1 MKLVQRYFFRQL
13 LGPTLV
19 ATVALTGVAL
29 LSQSLGQLE
38 IIVEQ
43 RQTAMIF
50 AKIIA
55 LSLPQLLSLILPIA
69 VFVASLVALNRLHT
83 EQEIVVCFASGMSR
97 WAVISPAVRL
107 ASLAALLTLVLN
119 LWVSPYCARLMRE
132 ELFKVRTDLAAVLV
146 REGEFNQ
153 PAPGLTVYAQRVDQG
168 GRLANVFIQREKPD
182 GGAETFD
189 AAEALIV
196 TNGRA
201 PALILRNGS
210 SQDFD
215 GDGVLNYLEFDENVF
230 DLSPFL
236 NKDEKLHFKI
246 SDRYLHEL
254 VFPDLRHD
262 WERWNRTK
270 MLAEAHYRLSAPLY
284 TFTFVGLALAAVL
297 GGSFSRLGYGRRIAA
312 AGAVAA
318 LLRIIGFGVQ
328 AACDDVVWLNV
339 LQYAI
344 PLGGAYGAYAQV
356 VKRRIGRV
364 ALTMPMGRTPDRRP
378 RALEALS

>member
-1 MKLVQRYFFRQL
+1 MTLVQRYFFRQL
-13 LGPTLV
+13 LGPAAV
-19 ATVALTGVAL
+19 ATLALTGVAL

-43 RQTAMIF
+43 RQTAAIY

-55 LSLPQLLSLILPIA
+55 LSLPQLFSLILPIA

-83 EQEIVVCFASGMSR
+83 EQEIVICFASGMSR

-107 ASLAALLTLVLN
+107 AALAALVVLVLN
-119 LWVSPYCARLMRE
+119 LWASPFCARLMRE
-132 ELFKVRTDLAAVLV
+132 EVFKVRTDLAAVLV

-153 PAPGLTVYAQRVDQG
+153 PAPGLIVYAQRVDPN
-168 GRLANVFIQREKPD
+168 GRLTNVFIQRQKPD

-189 AAEALIV
+189 AREAVIV
-196 TNGRA
+196 TTGAA
-201 PALILRNGS
+201 PALILRHGS

-215 GDGVLNYLEFDENVF
+215 SDGVLNYLEFDENVF
-230 DLSPFL
+230 DLAPYL
-236 NKDEKLHFKI
+236 NTEEKLVFKI

-297 GGSFSRLGYGRRIAA
+297 GGSFSRLGYARRIAIT
-312 AGAVAA
+312 GAVAA
-318 LLRIIGFGVQ
+318 TLRIVGFGVQ
-328 AACDDVVWLNV
+328 AACDDVAWLNV
-339 LQYAI
+339 LQYAV

-356 VKRRIGRV
+356 VKRRIGGV
-364 ALTMPMGRTPDRRP
+364 SLGIPMGGGAELKPLGAP
-378 RALEALS
+378 A

>member
-13 LGPTLV
+13 LGPTAV

-50 AKIIA
+50 AKIVA
-55 LSLPQLLSLILPIA
+55 LSLPQLFALILPIA
-69 VFVASLVALNRLHT
+69 IFVSSLVALNRLHT
-83 EQEIVVCFASGMSR
+83 EQEIVVCFASGMTR

-107 ASLAALLTLVLN
+107 AAMAAIVVLALN
-119 LWVSPYCARLMRE
+119 LWAAPFCARQMRA
-132 ELFKVRTDLAAVLV
+132 ELFKVNTDLAAVLV

-153 PAPGLTVYAQRVDQG
+153 PAPGLTVYAQRVDQN
-168 GRLANVFIQREKPD
+168 GRLTNVFIQHQTPD
-182 GGAETFD
+182 GGSETFD
-189 AAEALIV
+189 AREAVIV
-196 TNGRA
+196 TTGAA
-201 PALILRNGS
+201 PALVLRHGS

-215 GDGVLNYLEFDENVF
+215 RDGVLNYLEFDENVF
-230 DLSPFL
+230 DLGPFL
-236 NKDEKLHFKI
+236 KKDEKLHFKI

-284 TFTFVGLALAAVL
+284 AFTFVGLALAAVL
-297 GGSFSRLGYGRRIAA
+297 GGSFSRLGYGRRIAI
-312 AGAVAA
+312 AGAIAA
-318 LLRIIGFGVQ
+318 VLRIIGFGVQ
-328 AACDDVVWLNV
+328 AACDDVAWLNV

-344 PLGGAYGAYAQV
+344 PLGGAYVAFGQV
-356 VKRRIGRV
+356 LKRRIHAPARQTSARQKREPAVVTIG
-364 ALTMPMGRTPDRRP
+364 AP
-378 RALEALS
+378 A